1 MPAWCVV
8 LVLVVVAYWA
18 GRCAAVGWDAMPHL
32 AAARHWLA
40 LHVLHRREIQDFT
53 SFLEVAAT
61 GQATQGPGTLA
72 GRQSWWHSRHGGLA
86 GDSMSWYEH
95 PLPRIFSEAPVWH
108 R

>member
-8 LVLVVVAYWA
+8 LVIVAVAYWA
-18 GRCAAVGWDAMPHL
+18 GRCAAGGWDGMQHL

-72 GRQSWWHSRHGGLA
+72 GAATLVALQAWWTRRRPHEL
-86 GDSMSWYEH
+86 
-95 PLPRIFSEAPVWH
+95 V
-108 R
+108 